1 MQGHT
6 SIVNQISPEFF
17 SEALKK
23 TRSTC
28 KQNERW
34 CVSRKHVHGQTLL
47 YFQKITHYFVDFMCF
62 IYVNY
67 KDVFKVFLV
76 HATRIVAPAKQST
89 VSEAKPSAEDE
100 R

>member
-1 MQGHT
+1 MPPKT
-6 SIVNQISPEFF
+6 PEKRKKN
-17 SEALKK
+17 SENL
-23 TRSTC
+23 
-28 KQNERW
+28 N
-34 CVSRKHVHGQTLL
+34 SRH
-47 YFQKITHYFVDFMCF
+47 FFVDFMCF

>member
-1 MQGHT
+1 MQ
-6 SIVNQISPEFF
+6 
-17 SEALKK
+17 
-23 TRSTC
+23 
-28 KQNERW
+28 
-34 CVSRKHVHGQTLL
+34 GQTLL

-100 R
+100 RQRSAESLFGAKLQVAQQIIINKYCLF